1 MTTQAQA
8 IHRFMSG
15 FDIPAYAATSV
26 PSNVDYPYLTY
37 ELAIGS
43 WGDGDVNM
51 TVNVWYRTESESEPN
66 AKAKQMADA
75 IGLGGV
81 MVASDDGGIWIKKGS
96 PFCQTIEAG
105 ADDELVKRRYIN
117 LDLEFITI

>member
-15 FDIPAYAATSV
+15 FDIPAYASTAV
-26 PSNVDYPYLTY
+26 PSDVDYPYLTY
-37 ELAIGS
+37 ELVLGS

-51 TVNVWYRTESESEPN
+51 TVNIWYRTESESEPN
-66 AKAKQMADA
+66 AKAKQIADVV
-75 IGLGGV
+75 GLGGV
-81 MVASDDGGIWIKKGS
+81 MVSSDNGGVWIKKGN

-105 ADDELVKRRYIN
+105 ANDELVKRRYIN
-117 LDLEFITI
+117 LSLEFV